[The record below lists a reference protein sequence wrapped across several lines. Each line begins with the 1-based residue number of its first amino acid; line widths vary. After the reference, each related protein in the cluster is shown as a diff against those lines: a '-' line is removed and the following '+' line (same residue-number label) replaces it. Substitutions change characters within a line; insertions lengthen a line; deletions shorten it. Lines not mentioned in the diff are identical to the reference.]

1 MDRASPSGG
10 EGGRFESCITR
21 IIKRMLSD
29 LFILFVFY
37 SSLGWMC
44 EVCYCALI
52 THRFVNRGFLH
63 GPWCPV
69 YGIGALSV
77 IGLLQ
82 PFAHNVFLLYAASFF
97 ITGAVEYLTGW
108 LLEMLFHTKW
118 WDYSDK
124 KFNIKGRVCL
134 FNSLLFTFASGSAV
148 LFVHP
153 TVAAFVERMSSTLRF
168 YIACAFGFV
177 FTADFVLTL
186 RKVVDFTEYIT
197 RLQDFAENLKERY
210 ENEAWFKSQS
220 VSDMFEAVKLRSRLA
235 KGEISDRILAKI
247 ELFSQRHAAV
257 ERFFNKFPSMQNTN
271 RSFSLQHIKKLIQ
284 ERMQDK
290 KNKLWKN

>member
-1 MDRASPSGG
+1 M
-10 EGGRFESCITR
+10 
-21 IIKRMLSD
+21 
-29 LFILFVFY
+29 
-37 SSLGWMC
+37 
-44 EVCYCALI
+44 
-52 THRFVNRGFLH
+52 
-63 GPWCPV
+63 
-69 YGIGALSV
+69 
-77 IGLLQ
+77 
-82 PFAHNVFLLYAASFF
+82 
-97 ITGAVEYLTGW
+97 
-108 LLEMLFHTKW
+108 
-118 WDYSDK
+118 
-124 KFNIKGRVCL
+124 CL

-153 TVAAFVERMSSTLRF
+153 TVAAFVERMPSTLRF

-177 FTADFVLTL
+177 FTADFALTL